1 MFIQAIDE
9 ASKLHVKHKMLL
21 DSYFLEKGAKPFI
34 GKTSEKLNN
43 AENIHIPLRLG
54 ISIPCKKKITL
65 TGGDSASIADLLC
78 AATLDQTKEAGA
90 SVSHINLD
98 KRRHKR

>member
-1 MFIQAIDE
+1 MSNQAIDE

-43 AENIHIPLRLG
+43 AENIHIPLSLG
-54 ISIPCKKKITL
+54 YPFHVKKK
-65 TGGDSASIADLLC
+65 
-78 AATLDQTKEAGA
+78 
-90 SVSHINLD
+90 SH
-98 KRRHKR
+98 

>member
-1 MFIQAIDE
+1 MSNQAIDE

-34 GKTSEKLNN
+34 GKTSETLNH
-43 AENIHIPLRLG
+43 AENIHISLRLG
-54 ISIPCKKKITL
+54 KSIPCKKKFTL

-90 SVSHINLD
+90 SLSHINFA
-98 KRRHKR
+98 KTKN